1 MNVGTRFAL
10 LIFVLL
16 PCGVA
21 LRQEQSV
28 ELRSPDGK
36 TVLVAG
42 VLDHT
47 GSSCGYAL
55 SYDGRTILR
64 PSTFA
69 LTFRDEPA
77 FGEQLRVASVTR
89 SRSAGRWNPVY
100 GERNTVPDSYNQ
112 MVLSLSETRPP
123 HRTVEMTFRAYN
135 EGVAFQYVVQ
145 PSEGRRESVLLEE
158 HSRFVFEQDFPAWA
172 VATAQGRYERLPI
185 SSMGNDRE
193 RPLVVEMDAGL
204 HVALGEAKL
213 VDFARMKFSAAGGP
227 SPALES
233 RLSGEVRL
241 ALPAASPWRYVMIG
255 ASPAQLLERN
265 YFVLNLNDP
274 PALADVSW
282 IKPGKVIREVTLTT
296 QGGLA
301 SVDFAAARGLQ
312 YVEFDAGWYGP
323 EDSESSSALAVDV
336 DPRRSAGPL
345 DLPRVIQYA
354 ESKNIGVILYV
365 NRRALERQIDDILPL
380 YRSWGVKG
388 LKFGFVQVGSQQW
401 TSWLHEAVRKA
412 AAHRLMVDVHD
423 EYRPTGYE
431 RTYPNLMTVEGI
443 RGDEESPDNRHTLIT
458 LFTRMLTGAGDHTIC
473 YFAPRVRTMGSHGS
487 QLAKSVLLYSP
498 WQFLYWYDRPAA
510 SPRQIGGAGSSD
522 GVIGEEPELEFF
534 DALPVTWDDTKVL
547 EGKIGEYATMAR
559 RKGQKWFVA
568 ALTGEQGRTLDIPLS
583 FLEKGRQYTAVLYF
597 DDAQVQTRTGVR
609 REERRVASSTVLRHA
624 LGKNQGLAV
633 VIRPR

>member
-1 MNVGTRFAL
+1 VNPIARLGL
-10 LIFVLL
+10 LIAVLL
-16 PCGVA
+16 LSGMAP
-21 LRQEQSV
+21 RQEQSI

-36 TVLVAG
+36 TALVAG
-42 VLDHT
+42 VLEHT
-47 GSSCGYAL
+47 SGSCGYAL
-55 SYDGRTILR
+55 LHDGRTILR

-69 LTFRDEPA
+69 LTFRDEPP
-77 FGEQLRVASVTR
+77 FGDHLRVAAVTR

-100 GERNTVPDSYNQ
+100 GERSVVPDSYNQ
-112 MVLSLSETRPP
+112 VVLSLSETRPP

-135 EGVAFQYVVQ
+135 EGVAFQYVVL
-145 PSEGRRESVLLEE
+145 PSEGRSESVLLEE
-158 HSRFVFEQDFPAWA
+158 HSRFVFEQDFPAW
-172 VATAQGRYERLPI
+172 VVPTAQGRYEKLPI

-204 HVALGEAKL
+204 HVAIGEAKL

-227 SPALES
+227 LPALES

-241 ALPAASPWRYVMIG
+241 ALPATSPWRYVMIG
-255 ASPAQLLERN
+255 ASPAQLLEHN

-274 PALADVSW
+274 PALGDVSW

-301 SVDFAAARGLQ
+301 CVDFAAARGLQ

-345 DLPRVIQYA
+345 DLPRIIQYA
-354 ESKNIGVILYV
+354 ASKNVGVVLYV

-388 LKFGFVQVGSQQW
+388 LKFGFVQVGSQRW
-401 TSWLHEAVRKA
+401 TNWLHEAVRKA

-458 LFTRMLTGAGDHTIC
+458 LFTRMLAGAGDHTIC

-510 SPRQIGGAGSSD
+510 SPPQVGGAGSSD

-559 RKGQKWFVA
+559 RKGQQWFMA
-568 ALTGEQGRTLDIPLS
+568 SLTGEQGRALEIPLS
-583 FLEKGRQYTAVLYF
+583 FLEKGRQYTAVLYV
-597 DDAQVQTRTGVR
+597 DAAQVQTRTGVR
-609 REERRVASSTVLRHA
+609 WEERRVASSTVLRHA

>member
-1 MNVGTRFAL
+1 MA
-10 LIFVLL
+10 
-16 PCGVA
+16 P
-21 LRQEQSV
+21 RQEQSI

-42 VLDHT
+42 VLEHT
-47 GSSCGYAL
+47 SGNCGYAL
-55 SYDGRTILR
+55 SHDGRTILR
-64 PSTFA
+64 PSTFG

-77 FGEQLRVASVTR
+77 FGEHLRVASVTR

-100 GERNTVPDSYNQ
+100 GERSVVPDSYNQ
-112 MVLSLSETRPP
+112 VVLSLLETRPP

-158 HSRFVFEQDFPAWA
+158 HSRFVFEQDFPAW
-172 VATAQGRYERLPI
+172 VVSTAQGRYEKLPI
-185 SSMGNDRE
+185 SSTGHDRE
-193 RPLVVEMDAGL
+193 RPLVVEMGDGL

-213 VDFARMKFSAAGGP
+213 VDFARMKFSAAGGS

-255 ASPAQLLERN
+255 ASSARLLERN

-274 PALADVSW
+274 PAIGDVSW

-323 EDSESSSALAVDV
+323 EDGESSSALAVDV

-354 ESKNIGVILYV
+354 ESKSIGVILYV

-388 LKFGFVQVGSQQW
+388 LKFGFVQVGSQRW

-458 LFTRMLTGAGDHTIC
+458 LFTRMLAGPGDHTIC
-473 YFAPRVRTMGSHGS
+473 YFAPRVRAMGSHAS

-559 RKGQKWFVA
+559 RKGQEWFVA
-568 ALTGEQGRTLDIPLS
+568 ALTGEQGRAIEIPLS
-583 FLEKGRQYTAVLYF
+583 FLEKGRQYTAVLYV
-597 DDAQVQTRTGVR
+597 DAAQVQTRTGVR
-609 REERRVASSTVLRHA
+609 REERRVVSSTVLRHA

>member
-1 MNVGTRFAL
+1 MSPITRPAVL
-10 LIFVLL
+10 VCVLL
-16 PCGVA
+16 LCGMA
-21 LRQEQSV
+21 PRQEQSV

-36 TVLVAG
+36 SVLVAG
-42 VLDHT
+42 VLQDTDGH
-47 GSSCGYAL
+47 CGYSL
-55 SYDGRTILR
+55 SHNGRTILR
-64 PSTFA
+64 PSAFA
-69 LTFRDEPA
+69 LTFRDEPP
-77 FGEQLRVASVTR
+77 FGEHLRVAAVTR
-89 SRSAGRWNPVY
+89 SRSAGQWNPVY
-100 GERNTVPDSYNQ
+100 GERRVVPDAYNQ
-112 MVLSLSETRPP
+112 VVLSLSETRPP

-135 EGVAFQYVVQ
+135 EGVAFQYVVL
-145 PSEGRRESVLLEE
+145 PSEGRSESVLLEE
-158 HSRFVFEQDFPAWA
+158 HSRFAFEQDFAAW
-172 VATAQGRYERLPI
+172 VVPTAQGRYEKLPI
-185 SSMGNDRE
+185 SAMGNDRE
-193 RPLVVEMDAGL
+193 RPLVVEMGAGL

-233 RLSGEVRL
+233 RLSSEVRL

-255 ASPAQLLERN
+255 ASPARLLEHN

-274 PALADVSW
+274 PAIGDVSW

-354 ESKNIGVILYV
+354 ESKRIGVILYV

-380 YRSWGVKG
+380 YQSWGIKG
-388 LKFGFVQVGSQQW
+388 LKFGFVQVGSQRW
-401 TSWLHEAVRKA
+401 TSWLHESVRKA

-423 EYRPTGYE
+423 EYRPTGYQ
-431 RTYPNLMTVEGI
+431 RTYPNVMTVEGI

-458 LFTRMLTGAGDHTIC
+458 LFTRMLAGAGDNTIC
-473 YFAPRVRTMGSHGS
+473 YFAPRVRTMGSHAS

-559 RKGQKWFVA
+559 RKGQQWFVA
-568 ALTGEQGRTLDIPLS
+568 SLTGEQGRAVEIPLS
-583 FLEKGRQYTAVLYF
+583 FLEKDRQYTAVLYF
-597 DDAQVQTRTGVR
+597 DDGQVQTRTGVR
-609 REERRVASSTVLRHA
+609 REERRVVSSTVLRHA

>member
-1 MNVGTRFAL
+1 MHGVTRLAAFICACL
-10 LIFVLL
+10 LAGMA
-16 PCGVA
+16 P
-21 LRQEQSV
+21 RQEQSI
-28 ELRSPDGK
+28 ELRSPDGR

-42 VLDHT
+42 VLEHT
-47 GSSCGYAL
+47 SGNCGYAL
-55 SYDGRTILR
+55 SHDGRTILR
-64 PSTFA
+64 PSAFA

-77 FGEQLRVASVTR
+77 FGEHLRVAAVAR
-89 SRSAGRWNPVY
+89 SRSAGRWSPVY
-100 GERNTVPDSYNQ
+100 GERTTVSDSYNQ
-112 MVLSLSETRPP
+112 AVLSCSETRPP
-123 HRTVEMTFRAYN
+123 HRTVEMTFRAYD
-135 EGVAFQYVVQ
+135 EGVAFRYVVQ
-145 PSEGRRESVLLEE
+145 PSEGRSESILLEE
-158 HSRFVFEQDFPAWA
+158 HSRFVFERDFPAW
-172 VATAQGRYERLPI
+172 VVSTAQGRYERLPV
-185 SSMGNDRE
+185 SSMGHDRE
-193 RPLVVEMDAGL
+193 RPLVMEMDAGL

-255 ASPAQLLERN
+255 ASPGQLLERN

-274 PALADVSW
+274 PALADVAW
-282 IKPGKVIREVTLTT
+282 IKPGKVIRDVTLTT

-301 SVDFAAARGLQ
+301 CVDFAAARGLQ

-345 DLPRVIQYA
+345 DLPRVIRHA
-354 ESKNIGVILYV
+354 ESKNIGIILYV
-365 NRRALERQIDDILPL
+365 NRRALERQLDDILPL

-388 LKFGFVQVGSQQW
+388 LKFGFVQVGSQRW

-423 EYRPTGYE
+423 EYRPTGFE

-458 LFTRMLTGAGDHTIC
+458 LFTRMLAGAGDHTIC
-473 YFAPRVRTMGSHGS
+473 YFAPRVRSMGSHAS

-498 WQFLYWYDRPAA
+498 WQFLYWYDRPAG
-510 SPRQIGGAGSSD
+510 SPRQIGGAGSSES
-522 GVIGEEPELEFF
+522 VIGDEPELEFF
-534 DALPVTWDDTKVL
+534 DALPVTWDETRVL

-559 RKGQKWFVA
+559 RRGRDWFVA
-568 ALTGEQGRTLDIPLS
+568 SLTGGQGRALEIPLS
-583 FLEKGRQYTAVLYF
+583 FLEKGGQYNAVLYL

-609 REERRVASSTVLRHA
+609 REERRVVPSTVLRHT
-624 LGKNQGLAV
+624 LGQNQGLAV

>member
-1 MNVGTRFAL
+1 M
-10 LIFVLL
+10 
-16 PCGVA
+16 
-21 LRQEQSV
+21 

-42 VLDHT
+42 ALEGLD
-47 GSSCGYAL
+47 GRCGYAL
-55 SYDGRTILR
+55 SHDGRTILR
-64 PSTFA
+64 PSAFG

-77 FGEQLRVASVTR
+77 FGEHLRVASATR
-89 SRSAGRWNPVY
+89 SRSTGQWNPVY
-100 GERNTVPDSYNQ
+100 GERHVVPDSYNQ
-112 MVLSLSETRPP
+112 IVLSLLETQPP
-123 HRTVEMTFRAYN
+123 HRAVEMTFRAYN
-135 EGVAFQYVVQ
+135 EGVAFQYVVR
-145 PSEGRRESVLLEE
+145 PSDGRRESVLLGE
-158 HSRFVFEQDFPAWA
+158 HTRFVFEQDFPAW
-172 VATAQGRYERLPI
+172 VVSTAQGRYERLPL
-185 SSMGNDRE
+185 SSMGSDRE
-193 RPLVVEMDAGL
+193 RPLVVEMGAGL

-227 SPALES
+227 EPALES
-233 RLSGEVRL
+233 RLAGEVRL
-241 ALPAASPWRYVMIG
+241 ELPATSPWRYVLIG

-274 PALADVSW
+274 PALADTSW

-301 SVDFAAARGLQ
+301 CVDVAAARGLQ

-323 EDSESSSALAVDV
+323 EDNESSSALAVDV

-345 DLPRVIQYA
+345 DLQRVIQHA
-354 ESKNIGVILYV
+354 ARRNIGVILYV

-380 YRSWGVKG
+380 YRSWGIKG
-388 LKFGFVQVGSQQW
+388 LKFGFVQVGSQRW

-443 RGDEESPDNRHTLIT
+443 RGDEESPDNRHTLVT
-458 LFTRMLTGAGDHTIC
+458 LFTRMLAGAGDHTIC
-473 YFAPRVRTMGSHGS
+473 YFAPRVRTMGSHAS
-487 QLAKSVLLYSP
+487 QLAKAVLLYSP

-510 SPRQIGGAGSSD
+510 SPRQAGGAGSSD
-522 GVIGEEPELEFF
+522 GVIGDEPELEFF
-534 DALPVTWDDTKVL
+534 DALPVTWDETKVL
-547 EGKIGEYATMAR
+547 EGRIGEYATMAR
-559 RKGQKWFVA
+559 RKGQAWFVA
-568 ALTGEQGRTLDIPLS
+568 SLTGDQGRTLDIPLT
-583 FLEKGRQYTAVLYF
+583 FLAQNREYTAVLYV

-609 REERRVASSTVLRHA
+609 REERRVLPSTVLRHT
-624 LGKNQGLAV
+624 LSGNQGLAA

>member
-1 MNVGTRFAL
+1 
-10 LIFVLL
+10 VL
-16 PCGVA
+16 
-21 LRQEQSV
+21 E
-28 ELRSPDGK
+28 
-36 TVLVAG
+36 
-42 VLDHT
+42 HT
-47 GSSCGYAL
+47 GGNCGYAL
-55 SYDGRTILR
+55 SHDGRTILR
-64 PSTFA
+64 PSTFS
-69 LTFRDEPA
+69 LTFRNEPA
-77 FGEQLRVASVTR
+77 FGEHLRVAAVTR
-89 SRSAGRWNPVY
+89 SRSAGQWNPVY
-100 GERNTVPDSYNQ
+100 GERRVVPDAYNQ
-112 MVLSLSETRPP
+112 TVLSLSETRPP
-123 HRTVEMTFRAYN
+123 YRTVEMTFRAYN

-158 HSRFVFEQDFPAWA
+158 HSRFVFEQDFPAW
-172 VATAQGRYERLPI
+172 VVPTAQGRYEKLPI
-185 SSMGNDRE
+185 SAMGNDRE
-193 RPLVVEMDAGL
+193 RPLVVELGAGL
-204 HVALGEAKL
+204 DVALGEAKL
-213 VDFARMKFSAAGGP
+213 VDFPRMKFSAASGP

-274 PALADVSW
+274 PAIGDVSW
-282 IKPGKVIREVTLTT
+282 IKPGKVIRDVTLTT

-301 SVDFAAARGLQ
+301 CVDFAAARGLQ

-323 EDSESSSALAVDV
+323 EDSESSSALEVDV

-354 ESKNIGVILYV
+354 ESKRIGVILYV

-380 YRSWGVKG
+380 YQSWGVKG

-401 TSWLHEAVRKA
+401 TNWLHEAVRKA
-412 AAHRLMVDVHD
+412 AAHRIMVDVHD

-458 LFTRMLTGAGDHTIC
+458 LFTRMLAGAGDNTVC
-473 YFAPRVRTMGSHGS
+473 YFAPRVRTMGSHAS

-510 SPRQIGGAGSSD
+510 SPRQAGGAGSSD

-559 RKGQKWFVA
+559 RKGPEWFVA
-568 ALTGEQGRTLDIPLS
+568 SLTGEQGRAVEIRLS

-597 DDAQVQTRTGVR
+597 DDGQVQTRTGVR
-609 REERRVASSTVLRHA
+609 REERRVVASTVLRHV

>member
-1 MNVGTRFAL
+1 
-10 LIFVLL
+10 
-16 PCGVA
+16 
-21 LRQEQSV
+21 
-28 ELRSPDGK
+28 
-36 TVLVAG
+36 
-42 VLDHT
+42 
-47 GSSCGYAL
+47 
-55 SYDGRTILR
+55 
-64 PSTFA
+64 
-69 LTFRDEPA
+69 
-77 FGEQLRVASVTR
+77 
-89 SRSAGRWNPVY
+89 
-100 GERNTVPDSYNQ
+100 VP
-112 MVLSLSETRPP
+112 
-123 HRTVEMTFRAYN
+123 
-135 EGVAFQYVVQ
+135 
-145 PSEGRRESVLLEE
+145 
-158 HSRFVFEQDFPAWA
+158 
-172 VATAQGRYERLPI
+172 TAQGRYEKLPI
-185 SSMGNDRE
+185 SAMGNDRE
-193 RPLVVEMDAGL
+193 RPLVVEMGAGL

-213 VDFARMKFSAAGGP
+213 VDFARMKFSASGGP

-233 RLSGEVRL
+233 SLSGEVRL

-255 ASPAQLLERN
+255 ASPAQLLEHN

-274 PALADVSW
+274 PAIGDISW

-323 EDSESSSALAVDV
+323 EDRESSSALAVDV

-354 ESKNIGVILYV
+354 QSKSIGVILYV

-423 EYRPTGYE
+423 EYRPTGYQ

-458 LFTRMLTGAGDHTIC
+458 LFTRMLAGAGDNTIC
-473 YFAPRVRTMGSHGS
+473 YFAPRVRTMGSHAS

-547 EGKIGEYATMAR
+547 EGQIGEYATMAR
-559 RKGQKWFVA
+559 RKGQEWFVA
-568 ALTGEQGRTLDIPLS
+568 SLTGEQGRAVEIPLS
-583 FLEKGRQYTAVLYF
+583 FLEEGRQYAAVLYF
-597 DDAQVQTRTGVR
+597 DDGQVQTRTGVR
-609 REERRVASSTVLRHA
+609 REERRVVSSTVLRHA

>member
-1 MNVGTRFAL
+1 M
-10 LIFVLL
+10 
-16 PCGVA
+16 
-21 LRQEQSV
+21 
-28 ELRSPDGK
+28 PD
-36 TVLVAG
+36 A
-42 VLDHT
+42 
-47 GSSCGYAL
+47 
-55 SYDGRTILR
+55 
-64 PSTFA
+64 
-69 LTFRDEPA
+69 
-77 FGEQLRVASVTR
+77 
-89 SRSAGRWNPVY
+89 
-100 GERNTVPDSYNQ
+100 YNQ
-112 MVLSLSETRPP
+112 VVLSLSETRPP

-135 EGVAFQYVVQ
+135 EGVAFQYVVL
-145 PSEGRRESVLLEE
+145 PSEGRSESVLLEE
-158 HSRFVFEQDFPAWA
+158 HSRFAFEQDFPAW
-172 VATAQGRYERLPI
+172 VVSTAQGRYEKLPI
-185 SSMGNDRE
+185 SAMGNDRE
-193 RPLVVEMDAGL
+193 RPLVVEMGAGL

-233 RLSGEVRL
+233 RLSSEVRL

-255 ASPAQLLERN
+255 ASPAQLLEHN

-274 PALADVSW
+274 PAIGDVSW

-354 ESKNIGVILYV
+354 QSKSIGVILYV

-423 EYRPTGYE
+423 EYRPTGYQ

-458 LFTRMLTGAGDHTIC
+458 LFTRMLAGAGDNTIC
-473 YFAPRVRTMGSHGS
+473 YFAPRVRTMGSHAS

-510 SPRQIGGAGSSD
+510 SPRQTGGAGSSD

-559 RKGQKWFVA
+559 RKGQEWFVA
-568 ALTGEQGRTLDIPLS
+568 SLTGEQGRAVEIPLS
-583 FLEKGRQYTAVLYF
+583 FLEKDRQYTAVLYF
-597 DDAQVQTRTGVR
+597 DDGQVQTRTGVR
-609 REERRVASSTVLRHA
+609 REERRVVSSTVLRHA